1 VKEKKRQK
9 KIEKTILLILFITSS
24 IYIVYSLEAQ
34 WRKDKSAYLQE
45 ADKFKTRSF
54 NEISRVISFLT
65 YIPQKYDKERAIAEI
80 SYKEKVDPLA
90 IFTIQQK
97 LKSDYF
103 IFSKN
108 NSNLSII
115 DKKNKN
121 VVGPY
126 DTFELDDFIEEN
138 NLPENIYDIKGYK
151 SKGKYFFIKPSL
163 RKNIYYLLTISDDF
177 FELNAENKRFGKWY
191 FIYDGN
197 LINADEKT
205 DNNEILKLVK
215 PNKGLENNIQIY
227 YKETETSKET
237 KLTGLLKN
245 IFLYLSLNLIFLSIL
260 TKILVS
266 IAYKPIMKMMS
277 NFGYEKNK
285 EDDVLSSM
293 NRVYSKLK
301 TENELLRE
309 INKKTVIYIR
319 NKGMVDFFKGI
330 IKFKDLDDSVKN
342 NIETYKIFLGHA
354 EINDY
359 SDEEAI
365 SFKQE
370 IGKFTKEKNGLFLL
384 IDKDL
389 IALLIPSDKLNR
401 DKIKGLL
408 EDLESKYDMEINGF
422 LSKKEYKI
430 EELYNQYNGFMKF
443 LDYKFQL
450 REKKVISEDDIS
462 ENSKDYYYPIGVEQ
476 RLINNI
482 INKRIDDINK
492 IYEDI
497 FYENFQQR
505 KISSVRF
512 EKLKVLISNTIRR
525 IQESIPSEKRIS
537 EHLFSAIIE
546 SESVDIL
553 RINVDKSINS
563 LLETLPKPKDNTNNV
578 INDKIDE
585 FIKLNYA
592 KDISLLDFAEYMG
605 VTLQYASNLYKKVK
619 NETFNKSL
627 RKYRIEKSIELYNAD
642 NTLRIKDLS
651 SMVGYT
657 NTMTFINNFKREKGL
672 PPGKFFVNKN

>member
-1 VKEKKRQK
+1 MREKKREK

-24 IYIVYSLEAQ
+24 MYIIYSLETQ
-34 WRKDKSAYLQE
+34 WKKDKSAYLEE
-45 ADKFKTRSF
+45 ANKFKTKSF

-65 YIPQKYDKERAIAEI
+65 YVPQKYDKERAIAEI
-80 SYKEKVDPLA
+80 SYKEEVDPLA
-90 IFTIQQK
+90 MFTIQQK

-108 NSNLSII
+108 NSNLAIL

-121 VVGPY
+121 VIGPY

-138 NLPENIYDIKGYK
+138 NLPENIYEVKGYK
-151 SKGKYFFIKPSL
+151 SKGKYFFVKPSL
-163 RKNIYYLLTISDDF
+163 RKNIYYVLTINDDF
-177 FELNAENKRFGKWY
+177 FQLNAEDKRFGKWY

-197 LINADEKT
+197 LINTDEKT
-205 DNNEILKLVK
+205 DSNEILKLVK
-215 PNKGLENNIQIY
+215 SNEELENNIQIY
-227 YKETETSKET
+227 YKEAETPEQNKVT
-237 KLTGLLKN
+237 RLLKD
-245 IFLYLSLNLIFLSIL
+245 IFLYLSLNLIFLTIL
-260 TKILVS
+260 TKVLVS

-285 EDDVLSSM
+285 EDDIISSM

-309 INKKTVIYIR
+309 INKKTVKYIR
-319 NKGMVDFFKGI
+319 NKGLVDFFKGI
-330 IKFKDLDDSVKN
+330 IKFKDLDNSVKN
-342 NIETYKIFLGHA
+342 NTETYKVFLGHT

-370 IGKFTKEKNGLFLL
+370 IGKFTEEKNGLFLL

-389 IALLIPSDKLNR
+389 IALLVPSDKLNR
-401 DKIKGLL
+401 ERIRVLL
-408 EDLESKYDMEINGF
+408 DDLESKYDMEINGF
-422 LSKKEYKI
+422 LSKKGYKI

-450 REKKVISEDDIS
+450 REKKIISEDDIN

-482 INKRIDDINK
+482 IDKRIDDVNK
-492 IYEDI
+492 IYDDI
-497 FYENFQQR
+497 FYENFEQR

-512 EKLKVLISNTIRR
+512 EKLKILISNTIRR
-525 IQESIPSEKRIS
+525 IQESMPPEKRIS
-537 EHLFSAIIE
+537 EHLFSAVIE

-553 RINVDKSINS
+553 RNNVDKSINS
-563 LLETLPKPKDNTNNV
+563 LLETLPKPKDNTNKI

-605 VTLQYASNLYKKVK
+605 VTLQYASNLYKKIK

-642 NTLRIKDLS
+642 NTLKIKDLS
-651 SMVGYT
+651 LMVGYT

>member
-1 VKEKKRQK
+1 MREKKREK

-24 IYIVYSLEAQ
+24 IYIIYSLEAQ
-34 WRKDKSAYLQE
+34 WRKDKSAYLEE
-45 ADKFKTRSF
+45 ADKFKTKSF

-65 YIPQKYDKERAIAEI
+65 YVPQKYDKERAIAEI
-80 SYKEKVDPLA
+80 SYKEEVDPLA
-90 IFTIQQK
+90 MFTIQQK

-108 NSNLSII
+108 NSNLAIL

-121 VVGPY
+121 VIGPY
-126 DTFELDDFIEEN
+126 DTFELEDFIEEN
-138 NLPENIYDIKGYK
+138 NLPENIYQVKGYK

-163 RKNIYYLLTISDDF
+163 RKNIYYVLTINDDF
-177 FELNAENKRFGKWY
+177 FELNAEDKRFGKWY

-197 LINADEKT
+197 LINTDEKT
-205 DNNEILKLVK
+205 DSNEILKLAK
-215 PNKGLENNIQIY
+215 SNKESEDNIQIY
-227 YKETETSKET
+227 YKDAETPKQN
-237 KLTGLLKN
+237 KATGLLKD
-245 IFLYLSLNLIFLSIL
+245 IFLYLSLNLIFLTIL
-260 TKILVS
+260 SKVLVN

-285 EDDVLSSM
+285 EDDILSSM
-293 NRVYSKLK
+293 SRVYTKLK

-309 INKKTVIYIR
+309 INKKTVRYIR
-319 NKGMVDFFKGI
+319 NKGLVDFLKGI
-330 IKFKDLDDSVKN
+330 IKFKDLDDSVKSN
-342 NIETYKIFLGHA
+342 TETYKFFLGHT
-354 EINDY
+354 EIKDY

-370 IGKFTKEKNGLFLL
+370 IEKFTKEKNGLFLL

-389 IALLIPSDKLNR
+389 IALLVPSDKINR
-401 DKIKGLL
+401 EKIRALL
-408 EDLESKYDMEINGF
+408 DDMESKYDMEINGF
-422 LSKKEYKI
+422 FSKKEYKI
-430 EELYNQYNGFMKF
+430 EELYNQYNSFMKF

-450 REKKVISEDDIS
+450 REKKIISEEDIN

-482 INKRIDDINK
+482 IDKRIDEVNK

-497 FYENFQQR
+497 FYENFEQR

-512 EKLKVLISNTIRR
+512 EKLKILISNTIRR

-537 EHLFSAIIE
+537 EDLFSAIIE

-553 RINVDKSINS
+553 RTNVDKSIHS
-563 LLETLPKPKDNTNNV
+563 LLETLPKPKDNTNKV
-578 INDKIDE
+578 IKDKIDE
-585 FIKLNYA
+585 FIRLNYA

-605 VTLQYASNLYKKVK
+605 VTLQYASNLYKKIK

-627 RKYRIEKSIELYNAD
+627 RKYRIEKSIELYNAH
-642 NTLRIKDLS
+642 NTLKIKDLS